1 MLKKELSKIIS
12 KSGIKDFTLVSPPNS
27 TMGDFA
33 LPCFAIAKDEA
44 KSPTDVAEDI
54 ADKIPA
60 GGLIKEI
67 DPSGPYVNFFV
78 DPVAAAKLVMKELS
92 RKGFGAHKMGKGKK
106 YLVEYA
112 CPNPM
117 KAFHVGHLR
126 NTISGESVC
135 RLLENGGYNV
145 VRVNYQGDVGMHIPK
160 TLWGIEALRDEF
172 EAVISQPLDEQVK
185 FLGKAYAHG
194 ATAYEKDEAAQEEI
208 REINKKVYAHDESVT
223 EVYGMAREWS
233 LEYFHTI
240 YTWLGARFDELYF
253 ESEVWER
260 GLEIVKEF
268 LKKGVFKESKGAV
281 IFLGSEHGLH
291 DRVFITSEGN
301 PTYEAKDL
309 ALAERRFSK
318 HRPDKIIH
326 VVGKEQIEY
335 FKVVF
340 KALEQ
345 TLPESV
351 GKEFHLPGGFLQTKG
366 SKMSSRK
373 GQVQLAEDLLYDIE
387 AHVMDVMK
395 DHEVEDR
402 EEVIRKVALSAIKYA
417 ILKVGVSDDVMF
429 DMKESVQLSGD
440 SGPYLLYIV
449 ARIKSILKKADSLPK
464 KVVIPTEV
472 TNEEKQLLL
481 QLSGYMDVVKKATH
495 SLDPSLIARFLFD
508 LAQKF
513 NTFYHAC
520 PVLEAEGNVRS
531 FRLSLIARVGHVMEH
546 GLHLL
551 SIDVVEQM

>member
-1 MLKKELSKIIS
+1 MLKKEIQKIVKKAGFDS
-12 KSGIKDFTLVSPPNS
+12 VELVLPPNP

-33 LPCFAIAKDEA
+33 LPCFAFAKDEA
-44 KSPTDVAEDI
+44 RSPAEVANEI
-54 ADKIPA
+54 AGKISV

-67 DPSGPYVNFFV
+67 NASGPYVNFFV
-78 DPVAAAKLVMKELS
+78 DPVAAAKLVMKEVS
-92 RKGFGAHKMGKGKK
+92 KKSFGKLNDGKGEK

-117 KAFHVGHLR
+117 KAFHIGHLR

-135 RLLENGGYNV
+135 RLLENASYKV
-145 VRVNYQGDVGMHIPK
+145 IRVNYQGDVGMHIPK
-160 TLWGIEALRDEF
+160 TLWGIMDMQDEY
-172 EAVISQPLDEQVK
+172 EGVISADLDERVK

-194 ATAYEKDEAAQEEI
+194 AQAYEKDEKAASTI
-208 REINKKVYAHDESVT
+208 REINKKVYAHDESIA
-223 EVYGMAREWS
+223 EIYGAGREWS

-260 GLEIVKEF
+260 GLEIVNEF

-291 DRVFITSEGN
+291 DRVFITGEGN

-309 ALAERRFSK
+309 ALAERRFAK
-318 HRPDKIIH
+318 HNPDKIIH

-345 TLPESV
+345 TLPKSV

-395 DHEVEDR
+395 DHEVDDR
-402 EEVIRKVALSAIKYA
+402 EKVIRKVALSAIKYA

-449 ARIKSILKKADSLPK
+449 ARIKSILKKADGAPK
-464 KVVIPTEV
+464 KIVIPHEV
-472 TNEEKQLLL
+472 TDEEKQLLL
-481 QLSGYMDVVKKATH
+481 QLSAYEGIAKKATDA
-495 SLDPSLIARFLFD
+495 LDPSLIARFLFD
-508 LAQKF
+508 LSQKF
-513 NTFYHAC
+513 NTFYHNC
-520 PVLEAEGNVRS
+520 PVLDAEDDVRS
-531 FRLSLIARVGHVMEH
+531 FRLSLIGRIGHVMEY

-551 SIDVVEQM
+551 SIDTVDQM